1 MAPNCICRLIE
12 PDMRVLAIGDIH
24 GCSTALDTLLKEVN
38 LECDDL
44 IVTLGD
50 YVNKGPD
57 TQGVLDRLIAFHER
71 GQLVPIRG
79 NHDLMFLL
87 ARSLPEETAI
97 QALITPETLASYGT
111 QDNGE
116 PLNITHIPDRHYH
129 FLAHT
134 CINYWETDHHLF
146 LHGTADPNLPLDQQP
161 YENLF
166 WAKFKSPSPH
176 QSGKVMICGHTSQ
189 KNGQPVN
196 LGYAICI
203 DTWACGE
210 GWLTALD
217 VNTGQVWQANQQG
230 ETQTAHIQDFQ
241 RQRIAMAAV

>member
-1 MAPNCICRLIE
+1 
-12 PDMRVLAIGDIH
+12 MRILAIGDIH
-24 GCSTALDTLLKEVN
+24 GCSTALDSLLNGVN
-38 LECDDL
+38 LRKSDV

-57 TQGVLDRLIAFHER
+57 TKGVLNRLIALHER

-87 ARSLPEETAI
+87 ARSLPEEKVA
-97 QALITPETLASYGT
+97 QDRITPETLASYGT
-111 QDNGE
+111 QENGK
-116 PLNITHIPDRHYH
+116 PINITNIPDRHYR
-129 FLAHT
+129 FLAQT
-134 CINYWETDHHLF
+134 CLNYWETKDHFF
-146 LHGTADPNLPLDQQP
+146 LHATADPDLPLDQQP

-166 WAKFKSPSPH
+166 WQKFKSPRPH

-196 LGYAICI
+196 LGHAICM
-203 DTWACGE
+203 DTWACGQ

-217 VNTGQVWQANQQG
+217 VNTGEVWQANQQG
-230 ETQTAHIQDFQ
+230 ARQRSHIHDFQ
-241 RQRIAMAAV
+241 QRAMAIA

>member
-1 MAPNCICRLIE
+1 
-12 PDMRVLAIGDIH
+12 MRILAIGDIH
-24 GCSTALDTLLKEVN
+24 GCSTALDTLLKAVH
-38 LECDDL
+38 LSPHD
-44 IVTLGD
+44 IVVTLGD

-57 TQGVLDRLIAFHER
+57 SQGVLDRLLALHQR

-87 ARSLPEETAI
+87 ARSLPEENAA
-97 QALITPETLASYGT
+97 QDLLSPETLNSYGSEMTEKPAKITEVPERHWRFLT
-111 QDNGE
+111 QHC
-116 PLNITHIPDRHYH
+116 L
-129 FLAHT
+129 
-134 CINYWETDHHLF
+134 NYWETQDHIF
-146 LHGTADPNLPLDQQP
+146 LHATADPDLPLDRQP

-166 WAKFKSPSPH
+166 CQKFQYPRPH

-189 KNGQPVN
+189 KSGQPVN
-196 LGYAICI
+196 LGHAICI

-230 ETQTAHIQDFQ
+230 QTQTAHIRDFQ
-241 RQRIAMAAV
+241 EPAVISSSLN